1 MDFALINRLRNL
13 PGPILIT
20 GHTGF
25 KGAWL
30 SMYLNHLDIRT
41 IGFSLEPE
49 IDSLFTRAG
58 LMGSQAEEFGDIR
71 DFPKLHFYLN
81 KMQPSL
87 IIHMAAQPLV
97 VDSYKNPLETFEIN
111 VMGTANVLAAALEVD
126 SVQAIA
132 VVTTDK
138 VYRNN
143 NKQIKFKESDPL
155 GGNDPYSASKV
166 GTEAVV
172 DAWSQIAANKN
183 GPPIFSLRAGN
194 VIGGGDYSANRLLPD
209 IVRAKMNNEML
220 TLRNPRSTRPWQHVL
235 DALTGYLMACDYA
248 LTNKTNQ
255 HFNFGPPGESLS
267 VLEVTNIARENWLN
281 TMQISVNNSSELY
294 EAKTLELDSTLAK
307 SILGWSSQFTQTEAV
322 ISTVEW
328 WRRAVDQG
336 ENPKLICEEE
346 IDTYLGLI
354 QID

>member
-1 MDFALINRLRNL
+1 MCGGDER
-13 PGPILIT
+13 
-20 GHTGF
+20 
-25 KGAWL
+25 
-30 SMYLNHLDIRT
+30 
-41 IGFSLEPE
+41 
-49 IDSLFTRAG
+49 
-58 LMGSQAEEFGDIR
+58 FG
-71 DFPKLHFYLN
+71 
-81 KMQPSL
+81 
-87 IIHMAAQPLV
+87 
-97 VDSYKNPLETFEIN
+97 
-111 VMGTANVLAAALEVD
+111 
-126 SVQAIA
+126 
-132 VVTTDK
+132 
-138 VYRNN
+138 
-143 NKQIKFKESDPL
+143 
-155 GGNDPYSASKV
+155 GG
-166 GTEAVV
+166 G
-172 DAWSQIAANKN
+172 AWSQIAANKN

-281 TMQISVNNSSELY
+281 TVQISLNESSVLY

-307 SILGWSSQFTQTEAV
+307 EILGWSSQFTQTEAV
-322 ISTVEW
+322 TSTVEW
-328 WRRAVDQG
+328 WRRAIDQG

-354 QID
+354 END